1 MGQRRREDEED
12 LPSNLDGEEWAEI
25 LKYEQ
30 EKFEEEK
37 KREKEEYQKKRQ

>member
-1 MGQRRREDEED
+1 VVVTEDW
-12 LPSNLDGEEWAEI
+12 GEI

-37 KREKEEYQKKRQ
+37 KKEKEDINRKKRLIRDTLHRQI